1 MIRVV
6 LVAEENS
13 WVAFFCTDTKATVAD
28 ILGAVAARFS
38 FEIAFRDCKEI
49 VGAGQQQVR
58 HIWANMGSF
67 LMCLWTFTMTEAW
80 AWRREQDELVDRSK
94 SPWDVATRRPSHAE
108 KRNAWR
114 RELLQEELRGVLR
127 IGITEEEIQAT
138 TERLLRL
145 AA

>member
-1 MIRVV
+1 
-6 LVAEENS
+6 
-13 WVAFFCTDTKATVAD
+13 
-28 ILGAVAARFS
+28 
-38 FEIAFRDCKEI
+38 
-49 VGAGQQQVR
+49 
-58 HIWANMGSF
+58 
-67 LMCLWTFTMTEAW
+67 MTEAW

-94 SPWDVATRRPSHAE
+94 SPWDVATRRPSHAD